1 MWHGLRA
8 SAMSWA
14 ADGGATEKMLQA
26 FAGHKTAEMS
36 RKFARGADHRRLAA
50 GAVQAIVVPIGERK
64 G

>member
-1 MWHGLRA
+1 
-8 SAMSWA
+8 MSWA

-36 RKFARGADHRRLAA
+36 RKYARGADQRRLAA
-50 GAVQAIVVPIGERK
+50 GAVQAIVVPCGERK